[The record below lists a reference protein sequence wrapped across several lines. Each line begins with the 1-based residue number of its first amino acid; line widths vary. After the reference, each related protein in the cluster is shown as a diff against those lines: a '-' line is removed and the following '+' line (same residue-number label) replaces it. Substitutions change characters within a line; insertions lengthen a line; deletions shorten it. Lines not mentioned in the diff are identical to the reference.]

1 MDYLKTL
8 RDLFAFMKNTRLSET
23 QMRELQNQ
31 KLRALLHFVWERS
44 AFYWHTFEEAGITEK
59 QLDRLPLSAFP
70 TIDKTIL
77 MEHFDGAF

>member
-44 AFYWHTFEEAGITEK
+44 AFYHHRKTAGQAAPMPACIW
-59 QLDRLPLSAFP
+59 LARWVA
-70 TIDKTIL
+70 
-77 MEHFDGAF
+77 M

>member
-31 KLRALLHFVWERS
+31 KLRAL
-44 AFYWHTFEEAGITEK
+44 
-59 QLDRLPLSAFP
+59 
-70 TIDKTIL
+70 
-77 MEHFDGAF
+77 DGCS